1 MTSPL
6 KNLHEGSGRRDLS
19 YELAAHTKRLEE
31 QVAETCPKI
40 QTGLNSWE
48 YSQRLTL
55 VPATRF

>member
-31 QVAETCPKI
+31 QVAETCPK
-40 QTGLNSWE
+40 NSNWFE
-48 YSQRLTL
+48 FVGIFAETN
-55 VPATRF
+55 VGPGD